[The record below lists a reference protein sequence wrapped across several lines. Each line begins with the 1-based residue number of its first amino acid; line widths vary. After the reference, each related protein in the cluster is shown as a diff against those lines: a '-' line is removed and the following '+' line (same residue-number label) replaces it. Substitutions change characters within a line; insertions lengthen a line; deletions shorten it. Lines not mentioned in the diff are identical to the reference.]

1 MRNGTVCSLR
11 GVGYTY
17 PGALAPA
24 LTEFTLDVSSGAWIA
39 LLGNNGSGK
48 STCARMLNALLI
60 PTQGSCVVLG
70 YDTSH
75 SGTAF
80 EVRRRVAMVFQN
92 PENQIVAATVE
103 EDVAFGPEN
112 LGLESSEIQERVEW
126 ALGVTGLSE
135 MRKRPSY
142 ALSGGQKQRLALAG
156 ALALRPLCLV
166 LDEATSM
173 LDPQGRRDLMRVL
186 RELHA
191 QGMTIVSIT
200 HNLEEI
206 LFCTEACILA
216 EGRLAWKGTPM
227 DLLESSG
234 GSHSL
239 EVSPF
244 LELWRRLKREHF
256 LGATIF
262 PEPKSIAEA
271 LCRFA

>member
-1 MRNGTVCSLR
+1 MRDGTVCSLR
-11 GVGYTY
+11 GVGFAY

-24 LTEFTLDVSSGAWIA
+24 LADLTLDIPSGSWMA
-39 LLGNNGSGK
+39 LLGSNGSGK
-48 STCARMLNALLI
+48 STCARMLNALLT

-70 YDTSH
+70 YDTSCP
-75 SGTAF
+75 GAPF

-112 LGLESSEIQERVEW
+112 LGLDPEEIQERVEW
-126 ALGVTGLSE
+126 ALSVTGLAE
-135 MRKRPSY
+135 MKECPSY

-156 ALALRPLCLV
+156 ALALRPRCLV

-173 LDPQGRRDLMRVL
+173 LDPQGRQDLLRVL

-191 QGMTIVSIT
+191 RGMTIVSIT

-206 LFCTEACILA
+206 VFCTEACVLA

-227 DLLESSG
+227 ELFDNPDVCCALEIT
-234 GSHSL
+234 
-239 EVSPF
+239 PF
-244 LELWRRLKREHF
+244 LDLWRRLRAENY
-256 LGATIF
+256 LGCATL
-262 PEPKSIAEA
+262 PDPKHVAEA